1 MEARHR
7 EQFAADNDT
16 DFAYALP
23 GSARFRVNLFRDRH
37 GVSGV
42 LRQIPTKVL
51 TFEQLALPPILKSF
65 CDIPKGLVL
74 VTGPTGSGKSTT
86 LAAMVDYINKTK
98 KAHVITLEDPIE
110 FVHQSQSC
118 LINQR
123 EVGGHTTSF
132 GRALRAAL
140 REDPDI
146 VLVGEMR
153 DPETIMLALETANTG
168 HLVFGTLH
176 TNNAI
181 SAVDRVVDQF
191 PAYQQSQVR
200 SVMSE
205 VLRGVVAQTLL
216 KKRGGGR
223 VAALEVLVVSVAVA
237 NLIREAKTVQLPGI
251 MQTSKALGMSVM
263 NDELYKLIETHKVD
277 MDEAMAAAVD
287 KEDLARRFRTGIT
300 LVQDSMTDE
309 TFRVA
314 SVAPSSPGATAG
326 VARGDVLLELDGR
339 PSKEFTLEEVRQAI
353 RLDGKRNLTFDRGGK
368 RVKLVMELGGRETA
382 IPPSGPTG
390 GAARVAVRRP
400 S

>member
-1 MEARHR
+1 
-7 EQFAADNDT
+7 
-16 DFAYALP
+16 
-23 GSARFRVNLFRDRH
+23 
-37 GVSGV
+37 
-42 LRQIPTKVL
+42 
-51 TFEQLALPPILKSF
+51 
-65 CDIPKGLVL
+65 
-74 VTGPTGSGKSTT
+74 
-86 LAAMVDYINKTK
+86 
-98 KAHVITLEDPIE
+98 
-110 FVHQSQSC
+110 
-118 LINQR
+118 
-123 EVGGHTTSF
+123 
-132 GRALRAAL
+132 
-140 REDPDI
+140 
-146 VLVGEMR
+146 
-153 DPETIMLALETANTG
+153 
-168 HLVFGTLH
+168 
-176 TNNAI
+176 
-181 SAVDRVVDQF
+181 
-191 PAYQQSQVR
+191 
-200 SVMSE
+200 MSE

-314 SVAPSSPGATAG
+314 SVAPSSPGAAAG
-326 VARGDVLLELDGR
+326 VSRGDVLLELDGR

-382 IPPSGPTG
+382 IPAGGPVG
-390 GAARVAVRRP
+390 GPAARTPVRRP